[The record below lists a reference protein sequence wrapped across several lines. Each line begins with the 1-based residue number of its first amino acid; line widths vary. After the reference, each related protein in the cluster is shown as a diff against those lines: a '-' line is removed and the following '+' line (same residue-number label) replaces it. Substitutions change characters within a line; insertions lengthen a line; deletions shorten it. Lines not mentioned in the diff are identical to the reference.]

1 MALSNLRRW
10 ALNAMGRQPW
20 LTRDFSNPHFER
32 IGATSQL
39 IEEENIPDYL
49 AERYYPARIGELLES
64 RYQIVGK
71 LGYGITSTVWL
82 ARDLT
87 GCRHVSL
94 KIFITS
100 SSLGPCKE
108 LAAYQRMQQGP
119 ISHPGRQAVRILLD
133 LFTITGPHGEHE
145 CLVHIPLWGSINT
158 FITTNS
164 QTQLSNPIMATTL
177 MRLLQ
182 ALDYVHKC
190 KIIHTG
196 QQGSYVTSF
205 REYHRSM
212 RRHKPRQHYDGLHG
226 P

>member
-20 LTRDFSNPHFER
+20 LTKEFSNPHFER
-32 IGATSQL
+32 IGASQL
-39 IEEENIPDYL
+39 IEEETLPDYL
-49 AERYYPARIGELLES
+49 AERYYPVRIGELLEL
-64 RYQIVGK
+64 RYQVVGK
-71 LGYGITSTVWL
+71 LGFGITSTVWL
-82 ARDLT
+82 ARDLI
-87 GCRHVSL
+87 GRRHVSL

-119 ISHPGRQAVRILLD
+119 ISHPGRQTIRTLLD
-133 LFTITGPHGEHE
+133 SFTITGPNGEHE
-145 CLVHIPLWGSINT
+145 CLVHMPLWGSIAT
-158 FITTNS
+158 FITINS
-164 QTQLSNPIMATTL
+164 QTQLSIPIMATTL

-182 ALDYVHKC
+182 ALDYVHTC

-196 QQGSYVTSF
+196 EQGSFNTSF
-205 REYHRSM
+205 REYHSSV
-212 RRHKPRQHYDGLHG
+212 RRHKPRQRYDGLNR